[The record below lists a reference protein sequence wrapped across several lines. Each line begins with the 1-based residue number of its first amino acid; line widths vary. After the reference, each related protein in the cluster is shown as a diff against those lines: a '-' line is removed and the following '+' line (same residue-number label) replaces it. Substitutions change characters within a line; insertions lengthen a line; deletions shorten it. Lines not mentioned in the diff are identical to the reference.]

1 MKSKHTLKNGDKF
14 IYKAEGNT
22 YVVKFSP
29 KGQLHMVHVGDE
41 FDETYN
47 YHTIYKLINDDNW
60 TYVPVDQLPE
70 ELFKI

>member
-1 MKSKHTLKNGDKF
+1 
-14 IYKAEGNT
+14 
-22 YVVKFSP
+22 
-29 KGQLHMVHVGDE
+29 MVHVGDE